1 MNNSIAQRIADFL
14 STYAPFR
21 LIDRKQLLVLCQQ
34 VEVTYKER
42 GDLVFDQDEPV
53 HAFFYVIREGAVQL
67 TRKEGAEQLLVDIC
81 DEGDLFGL
89 RPLLADQPYGLR
101 AQVEENTLL
110 YGIPVEYFKTLMAGE
125 AGLSLYLAK
134 HFAAGVHLSYENAYR
149 NAYYFH
155 PGHKQGTNLTEI
167 QHLQTRRT
175 PVTGSMNDSIQT
187 AALTMQAARV
197 SSILIVDEDQR
208 PRGIIT
214 DKDLRNQVATGEKN
228 VSQNVQSVMSSPVL
242 CIPKGLTVAEV
253 QIFMIKHRVHHLA
266 VTKDGTDRSSLIGVI
281 TEHDLLVAQANNPA
295 ALVRKIKHTYSV
307 SSLRDIR
314 ERAED
319 LLVKYLEQEVSIAF
333 ISEVMSQIN
342 DALIQRVIDLETDQM
357 VHAGYNQPNVQFCW
371 LSLGSEGRE
380 EQLLRTDQDNAL
392 VFADVPS
399 GQLEQTKKYF
409 LALAQRVNNSLAECG
424 FAYCPS
430 EMMARNP
437 QWCLSLSEWQQQL
450 KKWIISPTQ
459 DSILLSTIFFDF
471 RPVYGDFR
479 LSAALTQF
487 IFEHIDQRTPFLHF
501 LARDAV
507 QNPPP
512 LSFFRNF
519 LIEKNGAHKDTFDI
533 KARAMMPLVDA
544 ARLLTLAAKKESTTN
559 TVQRYQHLAE
569 QDRANQ
575 ELYLQAAEAYEILLG
590 IRARFGLQ
598 NDDSGRYIQ
607 PAGLS
612 KMERLQLRNCF
623 KPISEL
629 QSLLSTRYK
638 LAYLM

>member
-14 STYAPFR
+14 SKYAPFR
-21 LIDRKQLLVLCQQ
+21 LIDEKQLLELCQR
-34 VEVTYKER
+34 VEVTYKEQ
-42 GDLVFDQDEPV
+42 GDLIFEQGESV

-81 DEGDLFGL
+81 DEGDIFGL

-101 AQVEENTLL
+101 AQAKENSLL
-110 YGIPVEYFKTLMAGE
+110 YAIPVQYFKTLMAGE

-134 HFAAGVHLSYENAYR
+134 YFAAGVHLSYDNAYR

-155 PGHKQGTNLTEI
+155 PEQKKGTNLTEL
-167 QHLQTRRT
+167 QRLQTRRE
-175 PVTGSMNDSIQT
+175 PVTGTINDSIQT
-187 AALTMQAARV
+187 AARIMQAARV
-197 SSILIVDEDQR
+197 SSILIVNAHNQ

-214 DKDLRNQVATGEKN
+214 DKDLRNQIATGEKSIN
-228 VSQNVQSVMSSPVL
+228 DNVQSVMSSPVL
-242 CIPKGLTVAEV
+242 CIPEGLTVAEV
-253 QIFMIKHRVHHLA
+253 QVFMIKHKVHHLA
-266 VTKDGTDRSSLIGVI
+266 VTQDGTDQSPLLGVI

-295 ALVRKIKHTYSV
+295 ALVRKIKHSYSL
-307 SSLRDIR
+307 SALRDIR

-319 LLVKYLEQEVSIAF
+319 LLSKYLEQEVAIAF

-342 DALIQRVIDLETDQM
+342 DALIQRIIELEAEQM
-357 VHAGYNQPNVQFCW
+357 DHAGYNKPEVHFCW

-392 VFADVPS
+392 VFADVAPAD
-399 GQLEQTKKYF
+399 LEQTRKYF
-409 LALAQRVNNSLAECG
+409 LALAQNVNKSLAACG
-424 FAYCPS
+424 FEYCPS

-437 QWCLSLSEWQQQL
+437 KWCLSLSEWRQQF
-450 KKWIISPTQ
+450 KKWMMSPSQ
-459 DSILLSTIFFDF
+459 DAILLSTIFFDF
-471 RPVYGDFR
+471 RPVYGDFT
-479 LSAALTQF
+479 LSDTLTQF

-501 LARDAV
+501 LAKDAV

-519 LIEKNGAHKDTFDI
+519 LVEKNGVHKNTFDI

-544 ARLLTLAAKKESTTN
+544 ARLLSLAAKKESTTN
-559 TVQRYQHLAE
+559 TVQRYRHLAE
-569 QDRANQ
+569 QERANR

-607 PAGLS
+607 PASLS

-629 QSLLSTRYK
+629 QSLLSTRYQ